1 MTEQESMFI
10 QLHTQ
15 VTILKEILNKKDKE
29 IENLKV
35 LIELLQKEKYY
46 DMSRTL

>member
-10 QLHTQ
+10 QLHHE
-15 VTILKEILNKKDKE
+15 VEHLKKELSLKEKE
-29 IENLKV
+29 ISKLKV